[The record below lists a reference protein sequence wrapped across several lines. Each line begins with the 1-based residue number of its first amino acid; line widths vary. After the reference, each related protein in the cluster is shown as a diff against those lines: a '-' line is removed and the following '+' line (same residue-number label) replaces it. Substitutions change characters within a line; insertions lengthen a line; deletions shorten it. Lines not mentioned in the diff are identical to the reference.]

1 MSVGKLRRNALP
13 FFGVAANVTTSMA
26 VTPGRTLEEIT
37 LQLGGTTFV
46 KGTHVSAVRVRA
58 NGKLIVE
65 ASGAQLDAL
74 VAYRG
79 GTVGS
84 NTLPIPFADYRMEG
98 EFAQE
103 IGAFDTSRGVDNLSV
118 EVDIGAATAPT
129 LRAVLTE
136 SAVQRDAT
144 GQPTPYAGLV
154 SKILRYPFNVSAGG
168 DLVIAVPFGPVSGAI
183 VKRAHLFSSAVT
195 RVNVKQ
201 DGVDVY
207 DQSLADANEQ
217 ATRYGRTPQSNVFH
231 VDFVGPGHIGEAL
244 DTRDARSIEWRATF
258 SGAASGFMVVEYMD
272 SLLNL

>member
-1 MSVGKLRRNALP
+1 MSVGKLRRSGLP
-13 FFGVAANVTTSMA
+13 FFGVAANVTTSQA
-26 VTPGRTLEEIT
+26 VTPGRTVEEIT
-37 LQLGGTTFV
+37 LQLGGTTFS
-46 KGTHVSAVRVRA
+46 KATHISTVRVRS
-58 NGKLIVE
+58 NGKTVIE
-65 ASGAQLDAL
+65 GSGAQLDAI

-79 GTVGS
+79 GTVGA
-84 NTLPIPFADYRMEG
+84 NTLALPFADYRMEG

-103 IGAFDTSRGVDNLSV
+103 VGAFDTSIGVENLTV

-129 LRAVLTE
+129 LRSVLTE
-136 SAVQRDAT
+136 SAVQRDAA
-144 GQPTPYAGLV
+144 GQPTPYAGLI

-183 VKRAHLFSSAVT
+183 IKRAHLFSSAVT
-195 RVNVKQ
+195 RVVVKQ

-207 DQSLADANEQ
+207 DQTLADANEQ
-217 ATRYGRTPQSNVFH
+217 ATRYGRTPQTNVFH

-258 SGAASGFMVVEYMD
+258 SGASSGFMVVEYLD